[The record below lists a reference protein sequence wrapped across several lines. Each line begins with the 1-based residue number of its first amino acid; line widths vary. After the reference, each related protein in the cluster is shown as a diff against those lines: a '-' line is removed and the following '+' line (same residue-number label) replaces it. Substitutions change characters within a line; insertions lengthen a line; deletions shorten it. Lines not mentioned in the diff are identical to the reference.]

1 MNDEDEVL
9 RMIAEGCPHCHDLDP
24 PRVTGVRGRFPSRR
38 QALRQEDIEVSVT
51 ELSPGVFTVRLD
63 SRVDDEFWMQL
74 TVTVGG
80 AA

>member
-1 MNDEDEVL
+1 MSGDLL
-9 RMIAEGCPHCHDLDP
+9 RLADDGCPHCHEPDP

-63 SRVDDEFWMQL
+63 SRTDDEFWLQL
-74 TVTVGG
+74 TVAVGAG